1 MNTHQESTYALL
13 VRSEEKSR
21 NGLETV
27 LYSTCILS
35 VVIAIWQFAHQPVH
49 IPAAG
54 IDPNLVTAAEVVS
67 QCPGC

>member
-1 MNTHQESTYALL
+1 MNSHNESTYALL

-35 VVIAIWQFAHQPVH
+35 VIIAIWQFAHQPVN
-49 IPAAG
+49 IPAPG
-54 IDPNLVTAAEVVS
+54 IEPGLMTAAEVASV
-67 QCPGC
+67 CPGC